1 MEESNP
7 WPTFVDAFSTVLCI
21 FIFLMLIFVL
31 NSMLIMF
38 ESSKKHYVPNTGAT
52 HSQAANI
59 TSTDPTDSPSVSP
72 EDLEADKSSASGAQA
87 DNTPSKP
94 VQLSKQAIKSEV
106 LSQKSQSETLSQATT
121 DNTTAQDSNTESEK
135 DPTQTVIALAQNQRS
150 ADIKGLETGRFDTT
164 EKTPRTHEIKGDQ
177 FIIYF
182 KQAEQGYTAE
192 VMEELS
198 KWLAATGKKPVS
210 VTLYTPNIPSVSVS
224 DAMRLAYQRGIILL
238 KTVKKPYPGQEV
250 SISVV
255 NDSSI
260 VNCAIVTVSE

>member
-38 ESSKKHYVPNTGAT
+38 ESSKKHYVPNTGTT
-52 HSQAANI
+52 HSRVANI
-59 TSTDPTDSPSVSP
+59 TSTDPTESPSASP
-72 EDLEADKSSASGAQA
+72 ENIEADKSSASGSQA
-87 DNTPSKP
+87 DNTPDKP

-106 LSQKSQSETLSQATT
+106 LSQKSQAETLSQATT

-135 DPTQTVIALAQNQRS
+135 EPTQTVVALAQNQRS
-150 ADIKGLETGRFDTT
+150 ADIKGSESGRFDVA
-164 EKTPRTHEIKGDQ
+164 ENSPPGHEIKGNQ
-177 FIIYF
+177 FIIHF
-182 KQAEQGYTAE
+182 QQLEQGYPSS
-192 VMEELS
+192 VIDELN
-198 KWLAATGKKPVS
+198 KWLLASGKKPVS
-210 VTLYTPNIPSVSVS
+210 VTLYTPNTPSVSVS

-238 KTVKKPYPGQEV
+238 KTVKKPYPEHDV

-255 NDSSI
+255 NDTTI
-260 VNCAIVTVSE
+260 VNSAIVTVSE